1 MEIENVDNSNLSEK
15 TEDIIKK
22 IFSGELDTEAET
34 EIDVISESDE
44 QLLPEPE
51 LPPEYTETT
60 RVSLSDSNHYQKHL
74 ETHWGF

>member
-1 MEIENVDNSNLSEK
+1 MEIENIDNSNLSDK
-15 TEDIIKK
+15 TEEIIKK
-22 IFSGELDTEAET
+22 IFNGELDAVSET

-44 QLLPEPE
+44 QLLPEPK
-51 LPPEYTETT
+51 LPPEYTDTT

>member
-22 IFSGELDTEAET
+22 IFNDNLDAVSDT
-34 EIDVISESDE
+34 EIDTISEGDE
-44 QLLPEPE
+44 QLLPEPK

>member
-15 TEDIIKK
+15 TEDIIKQ
-22 IFSGELDTEAET
+22 IFNDKLDAVSET
-34 EIDVISESDE
+34 EIDTISESDE
-44 QLLPEPE
+44 QLLPEPK

>member
-1 MEIENVDNSNLSEK
+1 MEIENIDNSNLSDK
-15 TEDIIKK
+15 TEEIIKK
-22 IFSGELDTEAET
+22 IFNGELDAVSET
-34 EIDVISESDE
+34 EIDIISESDE